1 MKKMEKISMIMM
13 ILIQNGKKYFN
24 LKEKC
29 ATLSCSAWGDSMEK
43 FTRTLRGYDPDEV
56 NSFIDQVISQVEIMV
71 NDIKSKNKKIAELS
85 KLEEENAKLK
95 EKLATY
101 ERMEGTLNRA
111 IIMAEKTSE
120 QIKLS
125 AHQESET
132 IINDAKRNAN
142 RIVNDALLKAEKTE
156 MEADMLRRNI
166 TIFKRKLRS
175 IIESQLEMVND
186 IEKVDF

>member
-1 MKKMEKISMIMM
+1 
-13 ILIQNGKKYFN
+13 
-24 LKEKC
+24 
-29 ATLSCSAWGDSMEK
+29 MEK

-56 NSFIDQVISQVEIMV
+56 NHFIDQVISQVEIMV

-85 KLEEENAKLK
+85 SLEEENAKLK

-111 IIMAEKTSE
+111 ILMAEKTSE

-125 AHQESET
+125 ANQESET

-142 RIVNDALLKAEKTE
+142 RIVNDALLRAEKTE
-156 MEADMLRRNI
+156 MEADILRRNI
-166 TIFKRKLRS
+166 TIFKRKLKS
-175 IIESQLEMVND
+175 IIEAQLDMVND

>member
-1 MKKMEKISMIMM
+1 
-13 ILIQNGKKYFN
+13 
-24 LKEKC
+24 
-29 ATLSCSAWGDSMEK
+29 MEK

-56 NSFIDQVISQVEIMV
+56 NHFIDKVISQVEIMV

-85 KLEEENAKLK
+85 SLEEENAKLK

-111 IIMAEKTSE
+111 ILMAEKTSE

-142 RIVNDALLKAEKTE
+142 RIVNDALLRAEKTE

-166 TIFKRKLRS
+166 TIFKRKLKS
-175 IIESQLEMVND
+175 IIEAQLDMVND

>member
-1 MKKMEKISMIMM
+1 
-13 ILIQNGKKYFN
+13 
-24 LKEKC
+24 
-29 ATLSCSAWGDSMEK
+29 MEK

-56 NSFIDQVISQVEIMV
+56 NHFIDQVISQVEIMV

-85 KLEEENAKLK
+85 SLEEENAKLK

-111 IIMAEKTSE
+111 ILMAEKTSE

-142 RIVNDALLKAEKTE
+142 RIVNDALLRAEKTE

-166 TIFKRKLRS
+166 TIFKRKLKS
-175 IIESQLEMVND
+175 IIETQLDMVND

>member
-1 MKKMEKISMIMM
+1 
-13 ILIQNGKKYFN
+13 
-24 LKEKC
+24 
-29 ATLSCSAWGDSMEK
+29 MEK

-56 NSFIDQVISQVEIMV
+56 NNFIDQVIGQVEIMV

-85 KLEEENAKLK
+85 KLEEENAKLR

-132 IINDAKRNAN
+132 IISDAKRNAN
-142 RIVNDALLKAEKTE
+142 RIVNDALLRAEKTE

-175 IIESQLEMVND
+175 IIEAQLDMVND

>member
-1 MKKMEKISMIMM
+1 
-13 ILIQNGKKYFN
+13 
-24 LKEKC
+24 
-29 ATLSCSAWGDSMEK
+29 MEK
-43 FTRTLRGYDPDEV
+43 FTRTLRGYDPVEV
-56 NSFIDQVISQVEIMV
+56 NHFIDQVISQVEIMV

-85 KLEEENAKLK
+85 SLEEENAKLK
-95 EKLATY
+95 EKIATY

-111 IIMAEKTSE
+111 ILMAEKTSE

-142 RIVNDALLKAEKTE
+142 RIVNDALLRAEKTE

-166 TIFKRKLRS
+166 TIFKRKLKS
-175 IIESQLEMVND
+175 IIEAQLDMVND

>member
-1 MKKMEKISMIMM
+1 
-13 ILIQNGKKYFN
+13 
-24 LKEKC
+24 
-29 ATLSCSAWGDSMEK
+29 MEK

-56 NSFIDQVISQVEIMV
+56 NHFIDQVISQVEIMV

-85 KLEEENAKLK
+85 SLEEENAKLK

-111 IIMAEKTSE
+111 ILMAEKTSE
-120 QIKLS
+120 QIKLF

-142 RIVNDALLKAEKTE
+142 RIVNDALLRAEKTE

-166 TIFKRKLRS
+166 TIFKRKLKS
-175 IIESQLEMVND
+175 IIEAQLDMVND

>member
-1 MKKMEKISMIMM
+1 
-13 ILIQNGKKYFN
+13 
-24 LKEKC
+24 
-29 ATLSCSAWGDSMEK
+29 MEK

-56 NSFIDQVISQVEIMV
+56 NHFIDQVISQVEIMV

-85 KLEEENAKLK
+85 SLEEENAKLK

-111 IIMAEKTSE
+111 ILMAEKTSE

-142 RIVNDALLKAEKTE
+142 RIVNDALIRAEKTE

-166 TIFKRKLRS
+166 TIFKRKLKS
-175 IIESQLEMVND
+175 IIEAQLDMVND

>member
-1 MKKMEKISMIMM
+1 
-13 ILIQNGKKYFN
+13 
-24 LKEKC
+24 
-29 ATLSCSAWGDSMEK
+29 MEK
-43 FTRTLRGYDPDEV
+43 FTKTLRGYDPDEV
-56 NSFIDQVISQVEIMV
+56 NHFIDQVISQVEIMV

-85 KLEEENAKLK
+85 SLEEENAKLK

-111 IIMAEKTSE
+111 ILMAEKTSE

-142 RIVNDALLKAEKTE
+142 RIVNDALLRAEKTE

-166 TIFKRKLRS
+166 TIFKRKLKS
-175 IIESQLEMVND
+175 IIEAQLDMVND

>member
-1 MKKMEKISMIMM
+1 
-13 ILIQNGKKYFN
+13 
-24 LKEKC
+24 
-29 ATLSCSAWGDSMEK
+29 MEK

-56 NSFIDQVISQVEIMV
+56 NHFIDQVISQVEIMV
-71 NDIKSKNKKIAELS
+71 KDIKSKNNKIAELS
-85 KLEEENAKLK
+85 QLEEENAKLR

-111 IIMAEKTSE
+111 IVMAEKTSE

-142 RIVNDALLKAEKTE
+142 RIVNDALLRAEKTE

-166 TIFKRKLRS
+166 TIFKRKLKS
-175 IIESQLEMVND
+175 IIETQLEMVND

>member
-1 MKKMEKISMIMM
+1 
-13 ILIQNGKKYFN
+13 
-24 LKEKC
+24 
-29 ATLSCSAWGDSMEK
+29 MEK

-56 NSFIDQVISQVEIMV
+56 NHFIDQVISQVEIMV

-85 KLEEENAKLK
+85 SLEEENTKLK

-111 IIMAEKTSE
+111 ILMAEKTSE

-142 RIVNDALLKAEKTE
+142 RIVNDALLRAEKTE

-166 TIFKRKLRS
+166 TIFKRKLKS
-175 IIESQLEMVND
+175 IIEAQLDMVND

>member
-1 MKKMEKISMIMM
+1 
-13 ILIQNGKKYFN
+13 
-24 LKEKC
+24 
-29 ATLSCSAWGDSMEK
+29 MEK
-43 FTRTLRGYDPDEV
+43 FTRTLRGYDPNEV
-56 NSFIDQVISQVEIMV
+56 NNFIDQVISQVEIMV
-71 NDIKSKNKKIAELS
+71 KDIKSKNKKIAELS
-85 KLEEENAKLK
+85 SLEEENAKLK

-120 QIKLS
+120 QIKLT

-142 RIVNDALLKAEKTE
+142 RIVNDALLRAEKTE

-166 TIFKRKLRS
+166 TIFKRKLKS
-175 IIESQLEMVND
+175 IIEAQLDMVND

>member
-1 MKKMEKISMIMM
+1 
-13 ILIQNGKKYFN
+13 
-24 LKEKC
+24 
-29 ATLSCSAWGDSMEK
+29 MEK

-56 NSFIDQVISQVEIMV
+56 NHFIDQVISQVEIMV

-85 KLEEENAKLK
+85 SLEEENAKLK

-111 IIMAEKTSE
+111 ILMAEKTSE

-142 RIVNDALLKAEKTE
+142 RIVNDALLRAEKTE
-156 MEADMLRRNI
+156 MEADILRRNI
-166 TIFKRKLRS
+166 TIFKRKLKS
-175 IIESQLEMVND
+175 IIEAQLDMVND

>member
-1 MKKMEKISMIMM
+1 
-13 ILIQNGKKYFN
+13 
-24 LKEKC
+24 
-29 ATLSCSAWGDSMEK
+29 MEK
-43 FTRTLRGYDPDEV
+43 FTRTLRGYDPNEV
-56 NSFIDQVISQVEIMV
+56 NHFIDQVISQVEIMV

-85 KLEEENAKLK
+85 SLEEENAKLK

-111 IIMAEKTSE
+111 ILMAEKTSE

-142 RIVNDALLKAEKTE
+142 RIVNDALLRAEKTE

-166 TIFKRKLRS
+166 TIFKRKLKS
-175 IIESQLEMVND
+175 IIEAQLDMVND

>member
-1 MKKMEKISMIMM
+1 
-13 ILIQNGKKYFN
+13 
-24 LKEKC
+24 
-29 ATLSCSAWGDSMEK
+29 MEK

-56 NSFIDQVISQVEIMV
+56 NHFIDQVISQVEIMV

-85 KLEEENAKLK
+85 SLEEENVKLK

-111 IIMAEKTSE
+111 ILMAEKTSE

-142 RIVNDALLKAEKTE
+142 RIVNDALLRAEKTE

-166 TIFKRKLRS
+166 AIFKRKLKS
-175 IIESQLEMVND
+175 IIEAQLDMVND

>member
-1 MKKMEKISMIMM
+1 
-13 ILIQNGKKYFN
+13 
-24 LKEKC
+24 
-29 ATLSCSAWGDSMEK
+29 MEK

-56 NSFIDQVISQVEIMV
+56 NHFIDQVISQVEIMV

-85 KLEEENAKLK
+85 SLEEENAKLK

-101 ERMEGTLNRA
+101 ERMKGTLNRA
-111 IIMAEKTSE
+111 ILMAEKTSE

-142 RIVNDALLKAEKTE
+142 RIVNDALLRAEKTE
-156 MEADMLRRNI
+156 MEVISLYSKEN
-166 TIFKRKLRS
+166 
-175 IIESQLEMVND
+175 
-186 IEKVDF
+186 

>member
-1 MKKMEKISMIMM
+1 MER
-13 ILIQNGKKYFN
+13 
-24 LKEKC
+24 
-29 ATLSCSAWGDSMEK
+29 

-56 NSFIDQVISQVEIMV
+56 NHFIDQVISQVEIMV

-85 KLEEENAKLK
+85 SLEEENAKLK

-111 IIMAEKTSE
+111 ILMAEKTSE

-142 RIVNDALLKAEKTE
+142 RIVNDALLRAEKTE

-166 TIFKRKLRS
+166 TIFKRKLKS
-175 IIESQLEMVND
+175 IIEAQLDMVND

>member
-1 MKKMEKISMIMM
+1 
-13 ILIQNGKKYFN
+13 
-24 LKEKC
+24 
-29 ATLSCSAWGDSMEK
+29 MEK

-56 NSFIDQVISQVEIMV
+56 NHFIDQVISQVEIMV

-85 KLEEENAKLK
+85 SLEEENAKLK

-111 IIMAEKTSE
+111 ILMAEKTSE

-142 RIVNDALLKAEKTE
+142 RIVNDALLRAEKTE
-156 MEADMLRRNI
+156 MDADMLRRNI
-166 TIFKRKLRS
+166 TIFKRKLKS
-175 IIESQLEMVND
+175 IIEAQLDMVND

>member
-1 MKKMEKISMIMM
+1 
-13 ILIQNGKKYFN
+13 
-24 LKEKC
+24 
-29 ATLSCSAWGDSMEK
+29 MEK

-56 NSFIDQVISQVEIMV
+56 NHFIDQVISQVEIMV

-85 KLEEENAKLK
+85 KLEEENAKLR

-111 IIMAEKTSE
+111 IVMAEKTSE

>member
-1 MKKMEKISMIMM
+1 
-13 ILIQNGKKYFN
+13 
-24 LKEKC
+24 
-29 ATLSCSAWGDSMEK
+29 MEK

-56 NSFIDQVISQVEIMV
+56 NHFIDQVISQVEIMV

-85 KLEEENAKLK
+85 SLEEENAKLK

-111 IIMAEKTSE
+111 ILMAEKTSE

-132 IINDAKRNAN
+132 IISDAKRNAN
-142 RIVNDALLKAEKTE
+142 RIVNDALLRAEKTE

-166 TIFKRKLRS
+166 TIFKRKLKS
-175 IIESQLEMVND
+175 IIEAQLDMVND

>member
-1 MKKMEKISMIMM
+1 
-13 ILIQNGKKYFN
+13 
-24 LKEKC
+24 
-29 ATLSCSAWGDSMEK
+29 MEK

-56 NSFIDQVISQVEIMV
+56 NHFIDQVISQVEIMV

-85 KLEEENAKLK
+85 SLEEENAKLK

-111 IIMAEKTSE
+111 ILMAEKTSE

-125 AHQESET
+125 AHQESEA

-142 RIVNDALLKAEKTE
+142 RIVNDALLRAEKTE
-156 MEADMLRRNI
+156 MEADMLRRNV
-166 TIFKRKLRS
+166 TIFKRKLKS
-175 IIESQLEMVND
+175 IIEAQLDMVND